1 MSAHLREDRLHDY
14 VDDLLCRE
22 ERAEVERH
30 LVSCAHCQRD
40 VARLRDMLASLAS
53 LPSGVAPDG
62 DLLPGVH
69 AGIAAASARTRRLR
83 RAWLAAAVIALA
95 LAGTIGVLA
104 RGAEDP
110 AAPANGVAGAEPT
123 ASPAPEPGERTP
135 ALPAAVQAVD
145 RVEAPYVASAA
156 ELERL
161 LARDRQ
167 MLRPE
172 TVRIIE
178 ESLAVVDRAL
188 AEARAALRDDP
199 GNPVLEQILTA
210 NHQKKLDLLRGA
222 ARAGT

>member
-1 MSAHLREDRLHDY
+1 
-14 VDDLLCRE
+14 
-22 ERAEVERH
+22 
-30 LVSCAHCQRD
+30 VSCTDCQRD
-40 VARLRDMLASLAS
+40 VARLRDMLAALAG
-53 LPSGVAPDG
+53 LPAGVAPDG

-69 AGIAAASARTRRLR
+69 AGIAAVSARTRRLR
-83 RAWLAAAVIALA
+83 QVWLAAAVVALA

-104 RGAEDP
+104 RGAQDP
-110 AAPANGVAGAEPT
+110 AAPATAVTTEPAE
-123 ASPAPEPGERTP
+123 SPAPGLVEGTRSR
-135 ALPAAVQAVD
+135 PAAVQAVD